1 MTDLFCWN
9 ALPSNT
15 RKAVRRNAK
24 RISRIELNRFPLRRA
39 MDTAEGTWDFDSAT
53 GVLAGFDRTTTLF
66 DPLWRCSQDL
76 LLVCDRQG
84 VIRAANPAW
93 TRLLG
98 WQPADLLGRNH
109 LDFVDSGDYAAS
121 AAAFGATQAGA
132 PSRCESRMRHRDGS
146 ARWVAWAASPED
158 GLVFASGRPVTAEK
172 AAAEALAHAEDQLR
186 QSRKMQAVGQLTGGI
201 AHDFNNLLTGIIG
214 NLDLLQR
221 RIAAGR
227 SEGLERCTAMAL
239 ASAERAAALTQ
250 RLLTFARPQPPGP
263 KRVEV
268 NQLLA
273 GMEDLLRRALEPVAS
288 LEMAPGGALWPAL
301 CDPNQLENAILN
313 LAINAR
319 DAMPNGGQLRVETAN
334 AQFDAADAEAH
345 GGVGAGQYVAIAVT
359 DTGFGM
365 GPDVVAKAF
374 DPFFTTKPTGQGTG
388 LGLSMLDDFIK
399 QSNGHV
405 LVESEPGSGTTFRI
419 YLPRCRNGGECD
431 ASEPA
436 KGPATAVL
444 AGASGTA
451 TGRNEPATGTAR
463 GRRRRPGRA
472 GTVGGRPS
480 AERRFA
486 SQAFPSARSR

>member
-1 MTDLFCWN
+1 MTGLFCWN

-15 RKAVRRNAK
+15 KAAVRRKAK
-24 RISRIELNRFPLRRA
+24 RISRIELSRFPLRRA
-39 MDTAEGTWDFDSAT
+39 MASADGTWDFDFAM
-53 GVLAGFDRTTTLF
+53 GVLTGSDRTTTLF

-98 WQPADLLGRNH
+98 WQPADLLGRHH
-109 LDFVDSGDYAAS
+109 LNFVDPEDHAAS
-121 AAAFGATQAGA
+121 AAAFGAIRAGD
-132 PSRCESRMRHRDGS
+132 PSCCEIRMRRKDGS

-172 AAAEALAHAEDQLR
+172 AAAEALAHAENQLR
-186 QSRKMQAVGQLTGGI
+186 QSRKMQAIGQLTGGI

-214 NLDLLQR
+214 DLELLQR
-221 RIAAGR
+221 RVAAGR
-227 SEGLERCTAMAL
+227 SDGLERCTARAA

-250 RLLTFARPQPPGP
+250 RLLTFARPQPPGS
-263 KRVEV
+263 KQVEA
-268 NQLLA
+268 NRLLS
-273 GMEDLLRRALEPVAS
+273 GIEDLLRRALEPAVS
-288 LEMAPGGALWPAL
+288 LEMTLAGALWPTL

-319 DAMPNGGQLRVETAN
+319 DAMPNGGRLRIQTAN

-345 GGVGAGQYVAIAVT
+345 GDARAGQYVAIAVT

-365 GPDVVAKAF
+365 GPEVVAKAF

-405 LVESEPGSGTTFRI
+405 QLDSKPGLGTTFRI
-419 YLPRCRNGGECD
+419 YLPRCRDGGGCD

-436 KGPATAVL
+436 
-444 AGASGTA
+444 
-451 TGRNEPATGTAR
+451 AR
-463 GRRRRPGRA
+463 IL
-472 GTVGGRPS
+472 S
-480 AERRFA
+480 AEG
-486 SQAFPSARSR
+486 S

>member
-1 MTDLFCWN
+1 MTGLFCWN

-15 RKAVRRNAK
+15 REAVRRNAK
-24 RISRIELNRFPLRRA
+24 RISKIELSRFPLRRA
-39 MDTAEGTWDFDSAT
+39 MDAADAAWDFESAT
-53 GVLAGFDRTTTLF
+53 GVLTGSDRTTALF

-93 TRLLG
+93 IRLLG

-109 LDFVDSGDYAAS
+109 LDFVDPKDHLAS
-121 AAAFGATQAGA
+121 AAAFGASRPGD
-132 PSRCESRMRHRDGS
+132 PSRCESRLRHKDGS
-146 ARWVAWAASPED
+146 ARWVAWAVSPED
-158 GLVFASGRPVTAEK
+158 GLVLASGRPVTAEK

-214 NLDLLQR
+214 NLELLQR

-227 SEGLERCTAMAL
+227 SDGLERYTALAA

-263 KRVEV
+263 KRVEA
-268 NQLLA
+268 NRLLS
-273 GMEDLLRRALEPVAS
+273 GMEDLLRRALEPAVS
-288 LEMAPGGALWPAL
+288 LEMALAGALWPAL

-319 DAMPNGGQLRVETAN
+319 DAMPNGGRLRVETAN

-345 GGVGAGQYVAIAVT
+345 GTVRAGQYVAIAVT

-365 GPDVVAKAF
+365 GPEVVAKAF

-399 QSNGHV
+399 RSNGHV
-405 LVESEPGSGTTFRI
+405 HVDSEPGLGTTFRI
-419 YLPRCRNGGECD
+419 YLPRCREEGAYGAC
-431 ASEPA
+431 EPA
-436 KGPATAVL
+436 EGPAAAL
-444 AGASGTA
+444 
-451 TGRNEPATGTAR
+451 
-463 GRRRRPGRA
+463 
-472 GTVGGRPS
+472 
-480 AERRFA
+480 
-486 SQAFPSARSR
+486 